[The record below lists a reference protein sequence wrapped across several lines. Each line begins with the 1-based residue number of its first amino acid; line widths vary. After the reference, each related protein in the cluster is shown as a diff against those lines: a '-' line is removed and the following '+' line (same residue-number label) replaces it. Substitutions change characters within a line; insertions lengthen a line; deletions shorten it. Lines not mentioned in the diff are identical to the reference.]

1 MAKNIILTLLCAC
14 CLLTISCT
22 RRIVDFTVISSKNV
36 PIGDNGIQ
44 MKKADSRVKG
54 VDGKWIVLGFGGFP
68 DMKEA
73 IDDAIEQYPGAVA
86 LSDGVVR
93 QKSWNVILFGK
104 NKYIVEGTPVYT
116 TNLSQDFYPQ
126 RFNDD
131 NRQNG
136 YYDASAK
143 EQEPIKAPDQTAD
156 KNVLRLEHIVKSG
169 ETLQYIANLYGI
181 SVKDIII
188 LNNLTSNELYRGE
201 KLLIEIPKN

>member
-126 RFNDD
+126 RFND
-131 NRQNG
+131 NNEQNG

-169 ETLQYIANLYGI
+169 ETLQYIANLYGV
-181 SVKDIII
+181 SVRDIII

>member
-36 PIGDNGIQ
+36 PIGNNGIQ
-44 MKKADSRVKG
+44 LKKADSRVKG

-73 IDDAIEQYPGAVA
+73 INDAIEQYPGAVA

-126 RFNDD
+126 RFND
-131 NRQNG
+131 NNEQNG

>member
-1 MAKNIILTLLCAC
+1 
-14 CLLTISCT
+14 
-22 RRIVDFTVISSKNV
+22 
-36 PIGDNGIQ
+36 

-116 TNLSQDFYPQ
+116 TNLSQDFYPR
-126 RFNDD
+126 RFND
-131 NRQNG
+131 NNEQNG

>member
-1 MAKNIILTLLCAC
+1 MLFSLAKINT
-14 CLLTISCT
+14 
-22 RRIVDFTVISSKNV
+22 
-36 PIGDNGIQ
+36 
-44 MKKADSRVKG
+44 
-54 VDGKWIVLGFGGFP
+54 
-68 DMKEA
+68 
-73 IDDAIEQYPGAVA
+73 
-86 LSDGVVR
+86 
-93 QKSWNVILFGK
+93 K

-116 TNLSQDFYPQ
+116 TNLSQDFYPR
-126 RFNDD
+126 RFND
-131 NRQNG
+131 NNEQNG

>member
-126 RFNDD
+126 RFND
-131 NRQNG
+131 NNEQNG

>member
-131 NRQNG
+131 SRQNN
-136 YYDASAK
+136 YYGEPAN
-143 EQEPIKAPDQTAD
+143 EPEPINAPKPAENNDAF
-156 KNVLRLEHIVKSG
+156 RLEHVVKSG
-169 ETLQYIANLYGI
+169 ETLQYIANLYGV
-181 SVKDIII
+181 SVRDIII
-188 LNNLTSNELYRGE
+188 LNNLTSNELYRGKE
-201 KLLIEIPKN
+201 LLIEIPKN

>member
-36 PIGDNGIQ
+36 PISDNGIQ

-116 TNLSQDFYPQ
+116 TNLSQDFYPR
-126 RFNDD
+126 RFND
-131 NRQNG
+131 NNEQNG

>member
-126 RFNDD
+126 RFND
-131 NRQNG
+131 NNEQNG

-201 KLLIEIPKN
+201 KMLIEIPKN

>member
-36 PIGDNGIQ
+36 PIGNNGIQ

-126 RFNDD
+126 RFND
-131 NRQNG
+131 NNEQNG

>member
-116 TNLSQDFYPQ
+116 TNLSQDFYPR
-126 RFNDD
+126 RFND
-131 NRQNG
+131 NNEQNG